1 MSDSVRISVK
11 TNEMR
16 QVASDLESK
25 ITASKTAFKE
35 LDKLA
40 KGVVRYWEG
49 AGETEHIN
57 VYNKK
62 LDVTG
67 PYIQAFFDSVNNLR
81 TIAGIY
87 DDAEKAAIE
96 TVEEL
101 PTDVID

>member
-25 ITASKTAFKE
+25 ITASKTAFEE
-35 LDKLA
+35 LDKL
-40 KGVVRYWEG
+40 VVRYWEG